1 MVGVRNPILRTE
13 LKVVDDTRAERLRSP
28 HNSGFQELIGCFR
41 KAMILPLGVC
51 TLTTALHLAASTDS
65 ADHDFCCSYVA
76 PLFFCG
82 YVRQRA
88 ENSLQRSNL
97 CRTCNVL
104 PADILVLWVLCAT
117 FLRHKNSTIARVRN
131 GRIGS
136 TRQSSL
142 CFSMTSS
149 SLDLTRSQH
158 RPD

>member
-1 MVGVRNPILRTE
+1 VRNPILRTE

-97 CRTCNVL
+97 ELAMFYPLISWCSGCSAQLFSDTKTPR
-104 PADILVLWVLCAT
+104 
-117 FLRHKNSTIARVRN
+117 LRAPGT
-131 GRIGS
+131 GG
-136 TRQSSL
+136 L
-142 CFSMTSS
+142 G
-149 SLDLTRSQH
+149 QH
-158 RPD
+158 VNRLYVSV